1 MPKYDDDFQLYPC
14 FNGLSFGSLDDRT
27 FEVEAL
33 VAGSKDDEK
42 KLTGPRLVRRLG
54 GVPGALARREL
65 HMPDLAKP
73 DGYKLILLFLEQKG
87 YKKDALD
94 KRLLANRRSTS
105 WTDTARLLCDREHG
119 VCRRCESWCWD

>member
-1 MPKYDDDFQLYPC
+1 MTKDDDEFQLHPC
-14 FNGLSFGSLDDRT
+14 FNGLPSESLDDYT

-42 KLTGPRLVRRLG
+42 KLIGSRLVRRLG

-73 DGYKLILLFLEQKG
+73 EGYKLILLFLE
-87 YKKDALD
+87 
-94 KRLLANRRSTS
+94 
-105 WTDTARLLCDREHG
+105 
-119 VCRRCESWCWD
+119 